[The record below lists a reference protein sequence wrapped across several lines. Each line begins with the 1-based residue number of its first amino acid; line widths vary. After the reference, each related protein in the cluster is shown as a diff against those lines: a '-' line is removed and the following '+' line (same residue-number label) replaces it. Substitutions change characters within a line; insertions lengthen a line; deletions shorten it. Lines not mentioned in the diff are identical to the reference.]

1 MLAVTILALFT
12 TQLLAD
18 PVRKVIYVTKTGNIT
33 SNPTPDT
40 AARVEFKDLIE
51 KTGWSFLRVTTNYNM
66 QDEDQAHA
74 AGLGE
79 GYLTAARIL
88 DTWTNTM
95 SGYCNKSSDY
105 CSKLKKYM
113 VDNQEWMR
121 SMIRDNKDTSS
132 YWYQINLV
140 LKQLEGLHEGFD
152 RVYPGVLTLHDIYLL
167 NFNLDLID
175 MEDALGTDEVGFSR
189 NKYGLG
195 RREEVT
201 REKERM
207 LEKVLGSGHCTALVR
222 WTGEDLFVSHVTW
235 NNYASMVR
243 VVKRYEFFYK
253 EGPGSSEVMV
263 GSTQVFTS
271 YPGYLFSGDDYTL
284 ISSGLAAQETT
295 IANLNSDLWKY
306 VHPENSVPEY
316 IRSIV
321 ANRLASG
328 GESWCEI
335 FKKFNSGTYNN
346 QWMIVDYNL
355 FTPNSP
361 ELKPGTL
368 FVLEQLPGNIVFSD
382 RTSVLQRQQYWP
394 SYNLPYYPDIFKL
407 SGIQVFVD
415 KFGDIFS
422 YGNNPRAK
430 IFKRDAQ
437 KVVDMDTLYKLMRYN
452 DYKEDPLSRCECSPP
467 YSAINAISSRSDLNP
482 LNGTYPLPLFGAQPS
497 GGIDYK
503 GTNYSLMKKL
513 EMRIAGGPTWEDQ
526 PPFRWSTSSWS
537 DVPHRGMSD
546 LQQFEEMFVT
556 FDGEIDL

>member
-1 MLAVTILALFT
+1 MLTVTILVLLA

-18 PVRKVIYVTKTGNIT
+18 PVRKVIYVTKTGTI
-33 SNPTPDT
+33 SSSPTDQT

-51 KTGWSFLRVTTNYNM
+51 KTGWSFLRVTTNSSM
-66 QDEDQAHA
+66 GDEEQARG

-79 GYLTAARIL
+79 GYLTAPRIL
-88 DTWTNTM
+88 QTWTNTM

-105 CSKLKKYM
+105 CTKLRKYM
-113 VDNQEWMR
+113 DANQDWMET
-121 SMIRDNKDTSS
+121 MIRDNKDKSS
-132 YWYQINLV
+132 YWYQVNLV
-140 LKQLEGLHEGFD
+140 LKQLEGLHEGFN
-152 RVYPGVLTLHDIYLL
+152 RVYPGLLTLHDIHLL
-167 NFNLDLID
+167 NLNLDLID
-175 MEDALGTDEVGFSR
+175 MEDALRTDEVGYSR
-189 NKYGLG
+189 HKYGLG

-207 LEKVLGSGHCTALVR
+207 LEKVLGSGHCSALVR
-222 WTGEDLFVSHVTW
+222 WTGDDLFVSHVTW
-235 NNYASMVR
+235 NNYNSMVR
-243 VVKRYEFFYK
+243 VVKRYEFFYR
-253 EGPGSSEVMV
+253 EGPGSDDVMA

-306 VHPENSVPEY
+306 VHPESSVPEY
-316 IRSIV
+316 VRSIV
-321 ANRLASG
+321 ANRLAG
-328 GESWCEI
+328 DGERWCEI
-335 FKKFNSGTYNN
+335 FEMYNSGTYNN

-355 FTPNSP
+355 FSP
-361 ELKPGTL
+361 KSPDLKPGTL

-382 RTSVLQRQQYWP
+382 RTAVLSEQQYWP

-422 YGNNPRAK
+422 YDKNPRAK
-430 IFKRDAQ
+430 IFRRDAK
-437 KVVDMDTLYKLMRYN
+437 KVADMDSLYKLMRYN
-452 DYKEDPLSRCECSPP
+452 DYKEDPLSKCECSPP

-482 LNGTYPLPLFGAQPS
+482 LNGTYPLPLFGPQPS

-503 GTNYSLMKKL
+503 GTNSDLMKNL

-526 PPFRWSTSSWS
+526 VPFRWSTSSWS
-537 DVPHRGMSD
+537 HVPHLGMAD
-546 LQQFEEMFVT
+546 LQQFEEMFVR
-556 FDGEIDL
+556 FDNEILL